1 MSVATRFSL
10 SNDPLLLQ
18 PSVLHKDLY
27 PRGCSFFNVLQLPRE
42 TNFLSLSI
50 DQRSIFRF
58 SSLFNEFYEKLP
70 SDLSKGI
77 LCCLTK
83 CSMRGLVKFIY
94 MYRISYLLGEKKCLS
109 RYKTEH
115 RYKTD
120 TDMSIA

>member
-27 PRGCSFFNVLQLPRE
+27 PRGCSFFNVLQLARE

-58 SSLFNEFYEKLP
+58 SSLFNDFYEKLP
-70 SDLSKGI
+70 SDLSKAI
-77 LCCLTK
+77 LYCLTK
-83 CSMRGLVKFIY
+83 CSMRKSVKKKYIY
-94 MYRISYLLGEKKCLS
+94 IYTYRIYYLLGEKKCLS
-109 RYKTEH
+109 
-115 RYKTD
+115 
-120 TDMSIA
+120 